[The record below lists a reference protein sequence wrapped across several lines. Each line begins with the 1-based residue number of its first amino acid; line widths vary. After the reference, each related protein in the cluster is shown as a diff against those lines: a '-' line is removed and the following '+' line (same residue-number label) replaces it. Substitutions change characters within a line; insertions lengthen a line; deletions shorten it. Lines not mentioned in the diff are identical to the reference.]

1 MRREGKERKKI
12 WRKKVRGREEARS
25 HRYPTPSLLFFAP
38 AHISLRCPHDL
49 NSWNRLSRD
58 KSRDQCSM
66 SRNIQ
71 ITEQKDLQM
80 SSLFLAF
87 RGWSE
92 GEKLMRKKNDGRLKG
107 KRGRNPR
114 PRPSLLSFSHA
125 YDLTPP
131 PSEFRALLSEC
142 TEQANMTE
150 LSRWYVIHPAAQSI
164 AIDRKSVV

>member
-1 MRREGKERKKI
+1 MVERRRKI
-12 WRKKVRGREEARS
+12 DEE
-25 HRYPTPSLLFFAP
+25 
-38 AHISLRCPHDL
+38 
-49 NSWNRLSRD
+49 
-58 KSRDQCSM
+58 
-66 SRNIQ
+66 
-71 ITEQKDLQM
+71 
-80 SSLFLAF
+80 
-87 RGWSE
+87 
-92 GEKLMRKKNDGRLKG
+92 KNDGRLKG

-164 AIDRKSVV
+164 AILKGGKDSFSLHIAVTKIQCEDLPRVVLKQCDELELITRVSKR